1 MGEVPAMPDSIDR
14 LKQLLFDSEA
24 QTLADLAQRIDAL
37 AGKTSSAEANLSAA
51 LRSLG
56 ESEGRSRAEI
66 AARIDDIVA
75 RVGDNARLEQSVA
88 AVLDGALRRAE
99 SENHADI
106 SDAVAPF
113 VVNTVRTEI
122 RNSRDELVEAL
133 YPVTGR
139 IVKAYVAS
147 AMKDLVDQINRR
159 LEMNPV
165 MLRLRSLTTGRSVA
179 ELAIADS
186 QRLTVDELYLIRRG
200 TGELVER
207 WPADG
212 SGNRDQVMSGVLTA
226 INEFATEAFDADGNA
241 MRHIDLGGDRVYLR
255 ESVAYLLAAKCSGSA
270 PVAVEQLIDE
280 AFLESVGKL
289 GSAAR
294 DDRPAVLSGLA
305 DTLTSSIADK
315 QAELAG
321 RSGGISPIKLV
332 AALIGLPLAA
342 WIAWT
347 LYADWRVART
357 ERIAR
362 DVLTQSAEI
371 RGYPAEIAVGRLG
384 ESLTV
389 TGLVPA
395 ADAKRTVIDRLKRA
409 LPGVIIADELA
420 AVPNP
425 LADVEP
431 ELDRLR
437 GKADEL
443 SRTIATEADA
453 LSRTI
458 ASETGELNR
467 KIVEEAEK
475 RDRARA
481 ATRLSRARS
490 TLASLTADLPT
501 GEQARAKAALAEFDR
516 TLTEIEKSEA
526 KGLTNAANRMRSAT
540 ESLSALLAARPQDA
554 AAAAANAT
562 PVSAVLAAAEDAE
575 IVALALAQTVALR
588 KSLPVQTAREKVEAW
603 TRAHAIF
610 FSEADAYRDVAVS
623 KKHLT
628 DLAALMSGNSTVVR
642 IVGYT
647 DGLGGADRNS
657 PLSLS
662 RANKVEAD
670 LVAAGVPR
678 SRLVVIGRTDLRNI
692 SNDEGTGSPNRRVE
706 FEVGFEGE
714 ARR

>member
-24 QTLADLAQRIDAL
+24 QTLADLAKRIDAL
-37 AGKTSSAEANLSAA
+37 AGQTSAAEADLSAA

-66 AARIDDIVA
+66 AARIDGIAA
-75 RVGDNARLEQSVA
+75 RVGDDARLEQSVA
-88 AVLDGALRRAE
+88 AILDGALRRAE
-99 SENHADI
+99 SEKHADM

-122 RNSRDELVEAL
+122 RNSKDELVEAL

-186 QRLTVDELYLIRRG
+186 QRLTVEELYLIRRG

-226 INEFATEAFDADGNA
+226 INEFATEAFDADGNV
-241 MRHIDLGGDRVYLR
+241 MRQIDLGADRVYLR

-270 PVAVEQLIDE
+270 PVAVEQLIDD
-280 AFLESVGKL
+280 AFLDSVGKL
-289 GSAAR
+289 GSTAR
-294 DDRPAVLSGLA
+294 DDRPAILSNLA
-305 DTLTSSIADK
+305 ETLSSSIAAK

-347 LYADWRVART
+347 LYADWRVDRT

-362 DVLTQSAEI
+362 EVLTESAEI
-371 RGYPAEIAVGRLG
+371 RGYPAEISVGRLG

-395 ADAKRTVIDRLKRA
+395 AEAKRTVIDRLKRA
-409 LPGVIIADELA
+409 LPGVTIADELA
-420 AVPNP
+420 TVPNP

-437 GKADEL
+437 GQADK
-443 SRTIATEADA
+443 

-458 ASETGELNR
+458 ASEAEELNR
-467 KIVEEAEK
+467 KIVAEAEQ
-475 RDRARA
+475 RDRSRA
-481 ATRLSRARS
+481 ATRLSRARA
-490 TLASLTADLPT
+490 TLASLSVDLPAS
-501 GEQARAKAALAEFDR
+501 EQTRAKAALAEFDR
-516 TLTEIEKSEA
+516 TLATIEKSGA
-526 KGLTNAANRMRSAT
+526 ADLTAAATRTRTATQGLAT
-540 ESLSALLAARPQDA
+540 LLAARPQDA
-554 AAAAANAT
+554 AAPAANAT
-562 PVSAVLAAAEDAE
+562 PVSVLLAAAEEAE

-588 KSLPVQTAREKVEAW
+588 KSLPVQTARERLEAW
-603 TRAHAIF
+603 TRSHAIF
-610 FSEADAYRDVAVS
+610 FSQDDTYRDAAVT
-623 KKHLT
+623 KKHLAE
-628 DLAALMSGNSTVVR
+628 LAALMAGNNAVVR

-670 LVAAGVPR
+670 LIAAGVPR
-678 SRLVVIGRTDLRNI
+678 NRLVVLGRTDLRNI
-692 SNDEGTGSPNRRVE
+692 SKDEGAGSPNRRVE

>member
-1 MGEVPAMPDSIDR
+1 MGEVPAVPDSIDR
-14 LKQLLFDSEA
+14 LKQLLFESEA
-24 QTLADLAQRIDAL
+24 QTLADLAKRIDTL
-37 AGKTSSAEANLSAA
+37 AGKTSSAEAELSAA

-56 ESEGRSRAEI
+56 DSEGRNRAEI
-66 AARIDDIVA
+66 AARIEAIAA
-75 RVGDNARLEQSVA
+75 RVGDDARLEQSVA
-88 AVLDGALRRAE
+88 TVLDGALRRAE
-99 SENHADI
+99 QVNHAVI

-122 RNSRDELVEAL
+122 RNSKDELVEAL

-165 MLRLRSLTTGRSVA
+165 MLRLRSMTTGRSVA

-186 QRLTVDELYLIRRG
+186 QRLTVEELYLIRRG

-207 WPADG
+207 WPAG
-212 SGNRDQVMSGVLTA
+212 GGNRDQVMSGVLTA

-241 MRHIDLGGDRVYLR
+241 MRQIDLGGDRVYLR

-270 PVAVEQLIDE
+270 PVAVEQLIDD
-280 AFLESVGKL
+280 AFLDSVGKL

-305 DTLTSSIADK
+305 EMLNTSIESK
-315 QAELAG
+315 QAELSG
-321 RSGGISPIKLV
+321 RTGGISPLKLV

-342 WIAWT
+342 WLGWT
-347 LYADWRVART
+347 IYADWRVDRT

-389 TGLVPA
+389 TGLAPTA
-395 ADAKRTVIDRLKRA
+395 SAKQTVIDRLKRA
-409 LPGVIIADELA
+409 LPGVTIAEELA
-420 AVPNP
+420 TVPNP

-443 SRTIATEADA
+443 GRSITTEADQ
-453 LSRTI
+453 
-458 ASETGELNR
+458 LNR
-467 KIVEEAEK
+467 AIITEANQLNRAIIAEAET
-475 RDRARA
+475 RDRNRA
-481 ATRLSRARS
+481 AIRLSRAIS
-490 TLASLTADLPT
+490 TIATLAAELPAT
-501 GEQARAKAALAEFDR
+501 DQGRAKSALAEFDR
-516 TLTEIEKSEA
+516 SLVEIEKSDA
-526 KGLTNAANRMRSAT
+526 NGLTAAASRTRAAI
-540 ESLSALLAARPQDA
+540 ESLAPLLAARPLGSA
-554 AAAAANAT
+554 APAAKAT
-562 PVSAVLAAAEDAE
+562 PVAAVLAASEEAE
-575 IVALALAQTVALR
+575 IVAVALAQTVALR
-588 KSLPVQTAREKVEAW
+588 KSLPIQSAREKLEAW
-603 TRAHAIF
+603 TRSHAIF
-610 FSEADAYRDVAVS
+610 FSDDDAYRDPAIS
-623 KKHLT
+623 KKHLAE
-628 DLAALMSGNSTVVR
+628 LAALLSGNNAVVR

-647 DGLGGADRNS
+647 DGLGGSDRNS

-678 SRLVVIGRTDLRNI
+678 NRLVVLGRTELRNI
-692 SNDEGTGSPNRRVE
+692 SNVEGTGSPNRRVE

>member
-24 QTLADLAQRIDAL
+24 QTLADLAKRIDAL
-37 AGKTSSAEANLSAA
+37 AGKTAAAEAELSAA

-56 ESEGRSRAEI
+56 ENEGRSRAEI
-66 AARIDDIVA
+66 ATRIDQIAA
-75 RVGDNARLEQSVA
+75 RVGDDSRLEQSVA
-88 AVLDGALRRAE
+88 AILDGALRRAE
-99 SENHADI
+99 NDKHADI

-122 RNSRDELVEAL
+122 RNSKDELVEAL

-139 IVKAYVAS
+139 IVRAYVAS

-186 QRLTVDELYLIRRG
+186 QRLTVEELYLIRRG

-207 WPADG
+207 WPAGG

-241 MRHIDLGGDRVYLR
+241 MRQIDLGGDRVYLR

-280 AFLESVGKL
+280 TFLESIGKL

-305 DTLTSSIADK
+305 ERLTSSIAAK
-315 QAELAG
+315 HAERAG
-321 RSGGISPIKLV
+321 RSGGISPVKLLAV
-332 AALIGLPLAA
+332 FIGLPLAA
-342 WIAWT
+342 WLAWT
-347 LYADWRVART
+347 VYADWRVDRT
-357 ERIAR
+357 GRIAR
-362 DVLTQSAEI
+362 GVLSQSDEI

-395 ADAKRTVIDRLKRA
+395 ASAKRSVIDRLKHA
-409 LPGVIIADELA
+409 LPGVTIADELA
-420 AVPNP
+420 TVPNP

-437 GKADEL
+437 GQADAL
-443 SRTIATEADA
+443 SRSIATEADQ
-453 LSRTI
+453 
-458 ASETGELNR
+458 LNR
-467 KIVEEAEK
+467 KIVSEAEN
-475 RDRARA
+475 RDRTRA

-490 TLASLTADLPT
+490 TIASLAADLPA
-501 GEQARAKAALAEFDR
+501 GEQARAKAALTEFDR
-516 TLTEIEKSEA
+516 TLAAIDKSDA
-526 KGLTNAANRMRSAT
+526 KDLTAAATRTRTAT
-540 ESLSALLAARPQDA
+540 EGLSALLAARPQDSA
-554 AAAAANAT
+554 APAANAT
-562 PVSAVLAAAEDAE
+562 PVSAVLAASEEAE

-588 KSLPVQTAREKVEAW
+588 KSLPVQTAREKLEAW

-610 FSEADAYRDVAVS
+610 FTEDDAYRDPAAA
-623 KKHLT
+623 KRNLAE
-628 DLAALMSGNSTVVR
+628 LAALMSGNSAIVR

-647 DGLGGADRNS
+647 DGLGGMDRNS

-662 RANKVEAD
+662 RANTVEAE
-670 LVAAGVPR
+670 LIAAGVPR
-678 SRLVVIGRTDLRNI
+678 SRLVVLGRTDLRNI
-692 SNDEGTGSPNRRVE
+692 SNDEGTDSPNRRVE

>member
-24 QTLADLAQRIDAL
+24 QTLADLAKRIDAL
-37 AGKTSSAEANLSAA
+37 AGKTSTAEAELSAA

-56 ESEGRSRAEI
+56 ESEGHSRAEI
-66 AARIDDIVA
+66 AARIDEIAA
-75 RVGDNARLEQSVA
+75 RVGDDARLEQSVA
-88 AVLDGALRRAE
+88 AILDGALRRAE
-99 SENHADI
+99 SERHADI

-122 RNSRDELVEAL
+122 RNSKDELVEAL

-147 AMKDLVDQINRR
+147 AMRDLVDQINRR

-186 QRLTVDELYLIRRG
+186 QRLTVEELYLIRRG

-241 MRHIDLGGDRVYLR
+241 MRQIDLGGDRVYLR

-270 PVAVEQLIDE
+270 PVAVEQLIDD
-280 AFLESVGKL
+280 AFLASVGKL

-294 DDRPAVLSGLA
+294 DDRPAVLSNLA
-305 DTLTSSIADK
+305 DTLTSSIVAK

-321 RSGGISPIKLV
+321 RSGGISPIKLI

-342 WIAWT
+342 WLAWT
-347 LYADWRVART
+347 LYADWRVSST

-362 DVLTQSAEI
+362 EILTQSEEI

-395 ADAKRTVIDRLKRA
+395 AESKRTVIDRLKRA
-409 LPGVIIADELA
+409 LPGVTIADELA
-420 AVPNP
+420 TVPNP

-431 ELDRLR
+431 QLDRLR
-437 GKADEL
+437 GQ
-443 SRTIATEADA
+443 ADA

-458 ASETGELNR
+458 AA
-467 KIVEEAEK
+467 EAEA
-475 RDRARA
+475 RDRNRA
-481 ATRLSRARS
+481 AVRLSRARA
-490 TLASLTADLPT
+490 TIASLATELPAA
-501 GEQARAKAALAEFDR
+501 EQARAKAALSEFDR
-516 TLTEIEKSEA
+516 TLAAIKTSDA
-526 KGLTNAANRMRSAT
+526 KALAAAASRTRTAT
-540 ESLSALLAARPQDA
+540 ETLSKLLAARPQDSA
-554 AAAAANAT
+554 APAADTT
-562 PVSAVLAAAEDAE
+562 PVSAILAASEEAE
-575 IVALALAQTVALR
+575 IVSLALAQTVALR
-588 KSLPVQTAREKVEAW
+588 KSLPVQTAREQLEAW
-603 TRAHAIF
+603 TRSHAIF
-610 FSEADAYRDVAVS
+610 FLEDDAYRDPAIA
-623 KKHLT
+623 KKHLAE
-628 DLAALMSGNSTVVR
+628 LASLMSDSTAVVR

-657 PLSLS
+657 PLSQS
-662 RANKVEAD
+662 RASKVEAD
-670 LVAAGVPR
+670 LIAAGVPR
-678 SRLVVIGRTDLRNI
+678 NRLVVLGRTDLRNI
-692 SNDEGTGSPNRRVE
+692 SNEEGAGSPNRRVE